1 MKACQMC
8 RPPGGTVLTKIIT
21 KRSPNVKCAHHRVIE
36 ISREKRE
43 VDPNRKCWS
52 IMENSG
58 IESAYFPYATAH
70 RFESNKWFGVI
81 HFLRRWTGGGGGLP
95 KNLRFSTRGRGGL
108 RKCLHRF

>member
-1 MKACQMC
+1 MSAFFLLNEACRLKACQMC

-70 RFESNKWFGVI
+70 RFESNKCF
-81 HFLRRWTGGGGGLP
+81 
-95 KNLRFSTRGRGGL
+95 
-108 RKCLHRF
+108 